1 MSDATKT
8 LTIDQL
14 DEIHTIQ
21 RCLSAITDLM
31 HPCDDLHIVNR
42 DDLTLLLGYFSN
54 QLQKATRGG
63 Q

>member
-1 MSDATKT
+1 
-8 LTIDQL
+8 
-14 DEIHTIQ
+14 
-21 RCLSAITDLM
+21 M